1 MNWNEKIIMTWK
13 LQAITGEFDGQEVA
27 IERDMLIGRH
37 QDADLVL
44 QSAEISRR
52 HAAFLLKDDAL
63 WVQDLKS
70 SNGTF
75 VNDIRIEQDKMLK
88 DGDIVQF
95 ASIKFNV
102 LAPAKV
108 ETVIEQSVPEIEIEP
123 VPQAV
128 EQPIQQPAEAIATA
142 EIEEAEIKE
151 VEIKEAVIEEK
162 VADEKTAAQQMSEQ
176 GMPELAERDSGVQLS
191 RDGMPTALDIPK
203 PAPIPEGVDLNA
215 QVAVPPTEAAKITS
229 AVDQQLEEKKNTSVG
244 LITIVTL
251 VILAIIAWLFFK

>member
-75 VNDIRIEQDKMLK
+75 VNDIRIEHDKLLK

-108 ETVIEQSVPEIEIEP
+108 ESVIEQSVPEIEIEP
-123 VPQAV
+123 VSQAV
-128 EQPIQQPAEAIATA
+128 EKPVQQPSEAIATA
-142 EIEEAEIKE
+142 EIKEAELQEK
-151 VEIKEAVIEEK
+151 VIEEK
-162 VADEKTAAQQMSEQ
+162 VEEKTAAQQMNEQ
-176 GMPELAERDSGVQLS
+176 GMPELASRDSSVQLS
-191 RDGMPTALDIPK
+191 RDGMPTAVGIPK
-203 PAPIPEGVDLNA
+203 PAPIPEGVDLQA
-215 QVAVPPTEAAKITS
+215 QVEAEPAEAPKAPS
-229 AVDQQLEEKKNTSVG
+229 VVDQQLEEKKNTSVG
-244 LITIVTL
+244 LISIVTL

>member
-1 MNWNEKIIMTWK
+1 MTWK

-75 VNDIRIEQDKMLK
+75 VNDIRIEHDKMLK
-88 DGDIVQF
+88 EGDIVQF

-108 ETVIEQSVPEIEIEP
+108 ESVIEQSVPEIEIEP
-123 VPQAV
+123 VSQVV
-128 EQPIQQPAEAIATA
+128 EKPVQQPSEAIATA
-142 EIEEAEIKE
+142 EIKEAEIKE
-151 VEIKEAVIEEK
+151 TVIEEK
-162 VADEKTAAQQMSEQ
+162 VEEKTAAQQMNEQ
-176 GMPELAERDSGVQLS
+176 GMPELASRDSSVQLS
-191 RDGMPTALDIPK
+191 RDGMPTAVGIPK
-203 PAPIPEGVDLNA
+203 PAPIPEGIDLQA
-215 QVAVPPTEAAKITS
+215 QVEATPTEVSKTS
-229 AVDQQLEEKKNTSVG
+229 FTVDQQLEEKKNTSVG

>member
-13 LQAITGEFDGQEVA
+13 LQAITGEFEGQEVA

-52 HAAFLLKDDAL
+52 HAAFLLKEDAL

-75 VNDIRIEQDKMLK
+75 VNDIRIEHDKMLK
-88 DGDIVQF
+88 EGDIVQF

-108 ETVIEQSVPEIEIEP
+108 EPVIEQLVPEIEIEP
-123 VPQAV
+123 VTQAI
-128 EQPIQQPAEAIATA
+128 EKPIQQPSEAIATA
-142 EIEEAEIKE
+142 EIEKT
-151 VEIKEAVIEEK
+151 VIEEK
-162 VADEKTAAQQMSEQ
+162 VEEKTAAQQMNEQ
-176 GMPELAERDSGVQLS
+176 GMPELAARDNNVQLS
-191 RDGMPTALDIPK
+191 RDGMPTIMGIPK
-203 PAPIPEGVDLNA
+203 PAPIPEGIDLQT
-215 QVAVPPTEAAKITS
+215 QVEQTPTVVSEAPS
-229 AVDQQLEEKKNTSVG
+229 MVDQQLEEKKNTSVG

-251 VILAIIAWLFFK
+251 IILAIIAWLFFK

>member
-13 LQAITGEFDGQEVA
+13 LQAITGEFEGQEVS

-52 HAAFLLKDDAL
+52 HAAFLLKDDVL

-75 VNDIRIEQDKMLK
+75 VNDIRIEHDKMLK
-88 DGDIVQF
+88 EGDIVQF

-108 ETVIEQSVPEIEIEP
+108 KPEIEQTVSEIEIEP
-123 VPQAV
+123 ITQAV
-128 EQPIQQPAEAIATA
+128 EQPIQQPSEAIATA
-142 EIEEAEIKE
+142 EIETP
-151 VEIKEAVIEEK
+151 VI
-162 VADEKTAAQQMSEQ
+162 AEKTVAQQMNEQ
-176 GMPELAERDSGVQLS
+176 GMPELAARDNNVQLT
-191 RDGMPTALDIPK
+191 RDGMPTGMGVPK
-203 PAPIPEGVDLNA
+203 PAPIPEGVDLKTQIEQA
-215 QVAVPPTEAAKITS
+215 PVAIPETPSV
-229 AVDQQLEEKKNTSVG
+229 VDQQLEEKKNTSVG

>member
-1 MNWNEKIIMTWK
+1 MTWK

-75 VNDIRIEQDKMLK
+75 VNDIRIEHDKLLK

-108 ETVIEQSVPEIEIEP
+108 ESVIEESVPEIEIEP
-123 VPQAV
+123 VSQAV
-128 EQPIQQPAEAIATA
+128 EKPVQQPSEAIATA
-142 EIEEAEIKE
+142 EIKE
-151 VEIKEAVIEEK
+151 VELQEKVIEEK
-162 VADEKTAAQQMSEQ
+162 VEEKTAAQQMNEQ
-176 GMPELAERDSGVQLS
+176 GMPELASRDSSVQLS
-191 RDGMPTALDIPK
+191 RDGMPTAVGIPK
-203 PAPIPEGVDLNA
+203 PAPIPEGVDLQA
-215 QVAVPPTEAAKITS
+215 QVEAEPAEAPKAPS
-229 AVDQQLEEKKNTSVG
+229 VVDQQLEEKKNTSVG
-244 LITIVTL
+244 LISIVTL

>member
-75 VNDIRIEQDKMLK
+75 VNDIRIEHDKLLK

-108 ETVIEQSVPEIEIEP
+108 ESVIEQSVPEIEIEP
-123 VPQAV
+123 VSQAV
-128 EQPIQQPAEAIATA
+128 EKPVQLPSEAIATA
-142 EIEEAEIKE
+142 EIKEAELQEK
-151 VEIKEAVIEEK
+151 VIEEK
-162 VADEKTAAQQMSEQ
+162 VEEKTAAQQMNEQ
-176 GMPELAERDSGVQLS
+176 GMPELASRDSSVQLS
-191 RDGMPTALDIPK
+191 RDGMPTAVGIPK
-203 PAPIPEGVDLNA
+203 PAPIPEGVDLQA
-215 QVAVPPTEAAKITS
+215 QVEAEPAEAPKAPS
-229 AVDQQLEEKKNTSVG
+229 VVDQQLEEKKNTSVG
-244 LITIVTL
+244 LISIVTL

>member
-75 VNDIRIEQDKMLK
+75 VNDIRIEHDKMLK

-102 LAPAKV
+102 LAPAKI
-108 ETVIEQSVPEIEIEP
+108 ESVIEQSVPEIEIEP
-123 VPQAV
+123 VSQVV
-128 EQPIQQPAEAIATA
+128 EKPVQQPSEAIATA
-142 EIEEAEIKE
+142 EIKEAEIKE
-151 VEIKEAVIEEK
+151 EVIEEK
-162 VADEKTAAQQMSEQ
+162 VEEKTAAQQMNEQ
-176 GMPELAERDSGVQLS
+176 GMPELASRDSSVQLS
-191 RDGMPTALDIPK
+191 CDGMPTAVGIPK
-203 PAPIPEGVDLNA
+203 PAPIPEGIDLQA
-215 QVAVPPTEAAKITS
+215 QVEATPTEVPKTPS
-229 AVDQQLEEKKNTSVG
+229 TVDQQLEEKKNTSVG

>member
-1 MNWNEKIIMTWK
+1 MTWK

-75 VNDIRIEQDKMLK
+75 VNDIRIEHDKMLK

-102 LAPAKV
+102 LAPAKI
-108 ETVIEQSVPEIEIEP
+108 ESVIEQSVPEIEIEP
-123 VPQAV
+123 VSQVV
-128 EQPIQQPAEAIATA
+128 EKPVKQPSEAIATA
-142 EIEEAEIKE
+142 EIKEAEIKE
-151 VEIKEAVIEEK
+151 TVIEEK
-162 VADEKTAAQQMSEQ
+162 VEEKTAAQQMNEQ
-176 GMPELAERDSGVQLS
+176 GMPELASRDSSVQLS
-191 RDGMPTALDIPK
+191 RDGMPTAVGIPK
-203 PAPIPEGVDLNA
+203 PAPIPEGIDLQA
-215 QVAVPPTEAAKITS
+215 QVEATPAEAPKTPS

>member
-75 VNDIRIEQDKMLK
+75 VNDIRIEHDKMLK

-102 LAPAKV
+102 LAPAKI
-108 ETVIEQSVPEIEIEP
+108 ESVIEQSVPEIEIEP
-123 VPQAV
+123 VSQVV
-128 EQPIQQPAEAIATA
+128 EKPVQQPSEAIATA
-142 EIEEAEIKE
+142 EIKEAEIKE
-151 VEIKEAVIEEK
+151 TVIEEK
-162 VADEKTAAQQMSEQ
+162 VEEKTAAQQMNEQ
-176 GMPELAERDSGVQLS
+176 GMPELASRDSSVQLS
-191 RDGMPTALDIPK
+191 RDGMPTAVGIPK
-203 PAPIPEGVDLNA
+203 PAPIPEGIDLQA
-215 QVAVPPTEAAKITS
+215 QVEVTPAEAPKTPS

>member
-75 VNDIRIEQDKMLK
+75 VNDIRIEHDKLLK

-108 ETVIEQSVPEIEIEP
+108 ESVIEQSVPEIEIEP
-123 VPQAV
+123 VSQAV
-128 EQPIQQPAEAIATA
+128 EKPVQLPSEAIATA
-142 EIEEAEIKE
+142 EIKEAELQEK
-151 VEIKEAVIEEK
+151 VIEEK
-162 VADEKTAAQQMSEQ
+162 VEEKTAAQQMNEQ
-176 GMPELAERDSGVQLS
+176 GMPELASRDSSVQLS
-191 RDGMPTALDIPK
+191 RDGMPTAVGIPK
-203 PAPIPEGVDLNA
+203 PAPIPEGIDLQA
-215 QVAVPPTEAAKITS
+215 QVEATPAEAPKTPS

>member
-75 VNDIRIEQDKMLK
+75 VNDIRIEHDKLLK

-108 ETVIEQSVPEIEIEP
+108 ESVIEQSVPEIEIEP
-123 VPQAV
+123 VSQAV
-128 EQPIQQPAEAIATA
+128 EKPVQQPSEAIATA
-142 EIEEAEIKE
+142 EIKEAELQEK
-151 VEIKEAVIEEK
+151 VIEEK
-162 VADEKTAAQQMSEQ
+162 VEEKTAAQQMNEQ
-176 GMPELAERDSGVQLS
+176 GMPELASRDSSVQLS
-191 RDGMPTALDIPK
+191 RDGMPTAVGIPK
-203 PAPIPEGVDLNA
+203 PAPIPEGVDLQA
-215 QVAVPPTEAAKITS
+215 QVEAAPAEVPKTPS
-229 AVDQQLEEKKNTSVG
+229 TVDQQLEEKKNTSVG
-244 LITIVTL
+244 LISIVTL

>member
-1 MNWNEKIIMTWK
+1 MTWK

-75 VNDIRIEQDKMLK
+75 VNDIRIEHDKLLK

-108 ETVIEQSVPEIEIEP
+108 ESVIEKSVPEIEIEP
-123 VPQAV
+123 VSQAV
-128 EQPIQQPAEAIATA
+128 EKPVQQPSEAIATA
-142 EIEEAEIKE
+142 EIKE
-151 VEIKEAVIEEK
+151 VELQEKVIEEK
-162 VADEKTAAQQMSEQ
+162 VEEKTAAQQMNEQ
-176 GMPELAERDSGVQLS
+176 GMPELASRDSSVQLS
-191 RDGMPTALDIPK
+191 RDGMPTAVGIPK
-203 PAPIPEGVDLNA
+203 PAPIPEGVDLQA
-215 QVAVPPTEAAKITS
+215 QVEAAPAEVSKAPST
-229 AVDQQLEEKKNTSVG
+229 VDQQLEEKKNTSVG
-244 LITIVTL
+244 LISIVTL

>member
-75 VNDIRIEQDKMLK
+75 VNDIRIEHDKLLK

-108 ETVIEQSVPEIEIEP
+108 ESVIEQSVPEIEIEP
-123 VPQAV
+123 VSQAV
-128 EQPIQQPAEAIATA
+128 EKPVQLPSEAIATA
-142 EIEEAEIKE
+142 EIKEAELQEK
-151 VEIKEAVIEEK
+151 VIEEK
-162 VADEKTAAQQMSEQ
+162 VEEKTAAQQMNEQ
-176 GMPELAERDSGVQLS
+176 GMPELASRDSSVQLS
-191 RDGMPTALDIPK
+191 RDGMPTAVGIPK
-203 PAPIPEGVDLNA
+203 PAPIPEGVDLQA
-215 QVAVPPTEAAKITS
+215 QVEAAPAEVPKTPS
-229 AVDQQLEEKKNTSVG
+229 TVDQQLEEKNNTSVG
-244 LITIVTL
+244 LISIVTL

>member
-1 MNWNEKIIMTWK
+1 MTWK

-75 VNDIRIEQDKMLK
+75 VNDIRIEHDKMLK
-88 DGDIVQF
+88 EGDIVQF

-108 ETVIEQSVPEIEIEP
+108 ESVIEKSVPEIEIEP
-123 VPQAV
+123 VSQVV
-128 EQPIQQPAEAIATA
+128 EKPVQQPSEAIATA
-142 EIEEAEIKE
+142 EIKEAEIKE
-151 VEIKEAVIEEK
+151 TVIE
-162 VADEKTAAQQMSEQ
+162 EKTAAQQMNEQ
-176 GMPELAERDSGVQLS
+176 GMPELASRDSSVQLS
-191 RDGMPTALDIPK
+191 RDGMPTAVGIPK
-203 PAPIPEGVDLNA
+203 PAPIPEGIDLQA
-215 QVAVPPTEAAKITS
+215 QVEATPTEVSKTS
-229 AVDQQLEEKKNTSVG
+229 FTVDQQLEEKKNTSVG

>member
-75 VNDIRIEQDKMLK
+75 VNDIRIEHDKMLK

-108 ETVIEQSVPEIEIEP
+108 ESVIEQSVPEIEIEP
-123 VPQAV
+123 VSQAV
-128 EQPIQQPAEAIATA
+128 EKPVQQPSEAIATA
-142 EIEEAEIKE
+142 EIKEAEIKE
-151 VEIKEAVIEEK
+151 TVIEEK
-162 VADEKTAAQQMSEQ
+162 VEEKTAAQQMNEQ
-176 GMPELAERDSGVQLS
+176 GMPELASRDSSVQLS
-191 RDGMPTALDIPK
+191 RDGMPTAVGIPK
-203 PAPIPEGVDLNA
+203 PAPIPEGVDLQA
-215 QVAVPPTEAAKITS
+215 QVETAPAEAPKAPS
-229 AVDQQLEEKKNTSVG
+229 VVDQQLEEKKNTPVG
-244 LITIVTL
+244 LISIVTL